1 MPEVVGTKIG
11 IDVDPSP
18 DLALKS
24 FSVRYGPVIAC
35 REIALSVY
43 PGEFVVVLGNNGA
56 GKSSLLKGIMRLAQ
70 ASGTA
75 TYCGKR
81 ELLEVAPHRLTG
93 IGIGFV
99 PEGRQVFE
107 SLTVEENLFVGANC
121 VPRGRRRESV
131 DQILNRFPILSRRID
146 QRAGTLSGGEQE
158 ILALARALVS
168 GPRLCLLDEPS
179 LGLAPRL
186 VEEIFFQLKELAS
199 EGMSLLVAEQLAA
212 VALGVADRGY
222 VLEHGQVGIEGSAK
236 DLLLNP
242 SVRER
247 YLGVTGR
254 L

>member
-1 MPEVVGTKIG
+1 MKMEINGDSV
-11 IDVDPSP
+11 P
-18 DLALKS
+18 DLILKS
-24 FSVRYGPVIAC
+24 FSVRYGPVVAC
-35 REIALSVY
+35 REIELSVY

-56 GKSSLLKGIMRLAQ
+56 GKSSLLKGVMRLAQ

-75 TYCGKR
+75 TYCGKQ
-81 ELLEVAPHRLTG
+81 ELLEVSPYRLSG

-121 VPRGRRRESV
+121 LPRGRRRESV
-131 DQILNRFPILSRRID
+131 NQILDRFPILSRRID

-158 ILALARALVS
+158 VLALARALVS

-186 VEEIFFQLKELAS
+186 VEEIFVQLKELAS

-212 VALGVADRGY
+212 VALEVADRGY
-222 VLEHGQVGIEGSAK
+222 VLEHGRVGIEGSAK
-236 DLLLNP
+236 ELLFNP
-242 SVRER
+242 NVRER

-254 L
+254 LG